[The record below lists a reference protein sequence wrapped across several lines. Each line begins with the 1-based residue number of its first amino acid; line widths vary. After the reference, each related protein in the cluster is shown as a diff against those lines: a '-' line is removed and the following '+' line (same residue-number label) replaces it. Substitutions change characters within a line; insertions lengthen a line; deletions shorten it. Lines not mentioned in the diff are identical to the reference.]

1 MAFVHI
7 DSKLILQVLFNL
19 VDNALKHSGTT
30 SEIKLCIHLQ
40 PSRVRFEMIDFGK
53 GIPEEERHLIYKPYY
68 SGDYFK
74 DNKKDSLGLGLYLVQ
89 LILKQHDS
97 QLEYQPNHPHGSI
110 FYFYLDID
118 QIDMKG

>member
-1 MAFVHI
+1 MESSDIKVKRTAYLIEELLEEFEQGLIRRHQNQKVTIETEDTMAFVHI

-74 DNKKDSLGLGLYLVQ
+74 DNKKTA
-89 LILKQHDS
+89 
-97 QLEYQPNHPHGSI
+97 
-110 FYFYLDID
+110 
-118 QIDMKG
+118 